1 MRRRY
6 VHSLFTVAALACTA
20 AVAYEALE
28 LARAQ
33 RINAAIAS
41 ALVNPVASASTGALD
56 PAVPEARFARAIALD
71 KAGDYEGSMLAY
83 KAVVQSSRPDLR
95 QLALYNLGN
104 LHMRAALKENSVDA
118 EQVLPLVELAKQSYR
133 DLLREWPGDWDTRY
147 NLERALY
154 LAPEGSEDLADD
166 EPPSPKERS
175 ISTNRAKLDLP

>member
-6 VHSLFTVAALACTA
+6 VHLAFALAAVGCAA
-20 AVAYEALE
+20 AVGYQARS
-28 LARAQ
+28 LAGAQ

-41 ALVNPVASASTGALD
+41 ASVRTLDKSVA
-56 PAVPEARFARAIALD
+56 EAQLARAIVLD

-83 KAVVQSSRPDLR
+83 KAVVQGSRPDLR
-95 QLALYNLGN
+95 HLALYNLGN
-104 LHMRAALKENSVDA
+104 LHMRAALKENSVDT

-133 DLLREWPGDWDTRY
+133 DLLREWPGDWDARY